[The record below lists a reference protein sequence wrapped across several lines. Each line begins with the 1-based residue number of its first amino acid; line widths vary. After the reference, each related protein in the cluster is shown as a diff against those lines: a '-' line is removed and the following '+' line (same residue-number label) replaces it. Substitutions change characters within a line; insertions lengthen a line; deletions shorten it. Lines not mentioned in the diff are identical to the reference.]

1 MIIKLILS
9 ILSMII
15 IVLITLIHKSLMSDI
30 RTDDSKESGASAE
43 LKFFSL
49 KQKRKSPEEVRYFF
63 HQDCQNR
70 LNKNMEKLMVNDIEK
85 YISGLR
91 TGDEVIITLKIY

>member
-1 MIIKLILS
+1 MSIKFIIS
-9 ILSMII
+9 ILLLII
-15 IVLITLIHKSLMSDI
+15 IFLTLLIHRPLMGDMK
-30 RTDDSKESGASAE
+30 TDDSRESGASAE

-49 KQKRKSPEEVRYFF
+49 KQKRKSPEEIRYFF
-63 HQDCQNR
+63 HNCQKESKRDMN
-70 LNKNMEKLMVNDIEK
+70 NQIVKDIEK